1 MGADIMGVM
10 TEYFKREEREKG
22 KQEGVRKRDAEIRD
36 WYRKEKEKGAEG
48 FKQGPPP
55 PEDPS

>member
-1 MGADIMGVM
+1 MGVM
-10 TEYFKREEREKG
+10 TEYFKRQEREKG
-22 KQEGVRKRDAEIRD
+22 KQEGVRKRDAEIKD